1 MVVRALCKDMRTILQ
16 IELHDGRVVTEL
28 CSCTGCFSCIY
39 RALETSV
46 AMIARIKEKRTRVG
60 LKIQYERLPW
70 FCYACGYIGHQVMS
84 CARKFRW

>member
-1 MVVRALCKDMRTILQ
+1 MVRALCKDMRTILQ
-16 IELHDGRVVTEL
+16 IELRDGRVVRKV
-28 CSCTGCFSCIY
+28 CSCTGCFFYIW
-39 RALETSV
+39 RALEISV

-60 LKIQYERLPW
+60 LKLQYERLPW